1 MTLTV
6 NPERFKQDFEALAE
20 IGSTGDGGV
29 SRPALSQAH
38 LDAQR
43 FWMRR
48 AAAAGL
54 ETSLDGAGNVSAVLR
69 SPNPRAKTL
78 LLGSHTDSVV
88 AGGRFDGALGVLA
101 ALEAV
106 RTLKESGQEFP
117 VHVEAID
124 FNDEEGT
131 LAGLLGSKGL
141 AGTLTPDSLKAPRG
155 GRAYALEAL
164 ARAGLSEAGLL
175 TARRDP
181 ATLAGYLELHIEQGP
196 RLWRRGIAIGVVD
209 TIMGIRSYKLTFQGQ
224 ANHAGTTPMTERY
237 DAGLGAAAYLLA
249 AHERVVRDFPACT
262 VNFGMAQFGP
272 GAFNIIPDRAE
283 LALEFR
289 APTVAEHD
297 ALQAMLLPLAESTA
311 ADHGLSLVAEPYGR
325 YEAAPM
331 SARAQAAFSRAAESL
346 ALSHIPL
353 SSGAGHDGQSLAH
366 LCDCGMIFI
375 PSRDGISHSPREH
388 SEWDDCVNGAN
399 VLLRAALIMMS

>member
-1 MTLTV
+1 
-6 NPERFKQDFEALAE
+6 
-20 IGSTGDGGV
+20 
-29 SRPALSQAH
+29 
-38 LDAQR
+38 
-43 FWMRR
+43 
-48 AAAAGL
+48 
-54 ETSLDGAGNVSAVLR
+54 
-69 SPNPRAKTL
+69 
-78 LLGSHTDSVV
+78 
-88 AGGRFDGALGVLA
+88 
-101 ALEAV
+101 
-106 RTLKESGQEFP
+106 
-117 VHVEAID
+117 
-124 FNDEEGT
+124 
-131 LAGLLGSKGL
+131 
-141 AGTLTPDSLKAPRG
+141 
-155 GRAYALEAL
+155 
-164 ARAGLSEAGLL
+164 
-175 TARRDP
+175 
-181 ATLAGYLELHIEQGP
+181 
-196 RLWRRGIAIGVVD
+196 
-209 TIMGIRSYKLTFQGQ
+209 
-224 ANHAGTTPMTERY
+224 MTERY

-297 ALQAMLLPLAESTA
+297 ALQARLLSLAESTA
-311 ADHGLSLVAEPYGR
+311 AAHGLSLVAEPYGR